1 MVFRGIKKMSDEL
14 EMSDVF
20 RCGLVEHVVKREIYS
35 GDIEEIKGVIRGY
48 QRRTDGCIAEFA
60 PALK

>member
-1 MVFRGIKKMSDEL
+1 MSDEL
-14 EMSDVF
+14 EMSGVF
-20 RCGLVEHVVKREIYS
+20 MCGLVQHVVKREIYS